1 MSDNSIKL
9 TEINWLPPILLS
21 IDVLVLLI
29 AITLITKMSYNRQV
43 QSNRLNYYP
52 YYVTLVYLTI
62 EFLELILIIRE
73 TNQFT
78 GWENYALNW

>member
-1 MSDNSIKL
+1 MSDNRIKL

-21 IDVLVLLI
+21 IDVLVLLV

-52 YYVTLVYLTI
+52 YYVTLVYLTL

>member
-1 MSDNSIKL
+1 MSDNRIKL

-21 IDVLVLLI
+21 IDVLVLLV
-29 AITLITKMSYNRQV
+29 AITLITKMSYNRRV

-78 GWENYALNW
+78 GWVNYALNW